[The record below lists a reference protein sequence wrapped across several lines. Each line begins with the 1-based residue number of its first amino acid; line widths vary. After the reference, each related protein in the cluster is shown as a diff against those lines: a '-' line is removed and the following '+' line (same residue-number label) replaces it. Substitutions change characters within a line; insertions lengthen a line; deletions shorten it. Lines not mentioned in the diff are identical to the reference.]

1 MPTLNIDGIEV
12 EVEGGATVL
21 QACEAAG
28 VEIPRFCYH
37 ERLSISGNC
46 RMCLVEME
54 KAPKL
59 IASCAM
65 PAGDGMVIHTNSDKV
80 KRGREGVLEFTL
92 INHPLDC
99 PVCDQ
104 GGECDLQDQYLAYSG
119 DDNRY
124 EEGRRVVY
132 KDDFGPLIKTMM
144 TRCIHCTRCV
154 RFSEEIAG
162 VPALGGIGRGD
173 HLEITT
179 YKEQPF
185 ASELSGNVVDLCPVG
200 ALTNKPYAFTARP
213 WELKSTETFDVH
225 DAMGSSIRADA
236 RGRQVM
242 RFLPRVHEDVNEE
255 WISDKTRQAVDG
267 LTYNRLDRPYVR
279 RGGKLQAASWDEAFD
294 AITDKLSGITGKEI
308 AGLVGD
314 LCDMESMYALKGLL
328 GSLGSTTIDCR
339 QDGAKYISDSGE
351 KNRVGYLFNTS
362 ISGIDEADA
371 CLLVGT
377 NPRKEAAVLNVRL
390 RYLSK
395 RGPIASVG
403 EVENLTYPVEN
414 LGNTVKALEDVLA
427 GKGDFAKALKKAKKP
442 MIILGSGAVSHGD
455 GAAILKLAHDIADK
469 YGMVQD
475 DWNGFNLLHHAA
487 SRVGAMD
494 LGLTTDGGVDGIL
507 AGAEKGDIKVIFNLG
522 ADELDTA
529 RLEKAFVIYQG
540 SHGDEGVRYAD
551 VILPGVAYTEKP
563 GTYVNLEGRVQRAPR
578 VIFGPGDA
586 REDWTILRALS
597 EKLKESGKIKQILPF
612 DNITDLRAEM
622 VAKYPH
628 LGQLDQLP
636 HEKWAEF
643 GVKAKATDAPVTN
656 LIRDFYQTNPIARS
670 SKVMAECSTAYEG
683 AKFMAEATNG

>member
-12 EVEGGATVL
+12 EVDAGSNVL

-28 VEIPRFCYH
+28 IEIPRFCYH

-65 PAGDGMVIHTNSDKV
+65 PAADGMVIHTNSDKV

-104 GGECDLQDQYLAYSG
+104 GGECDLQDQYLYYSG

-124 EEGRRVVY
+124 EEGRRLVS
-132 KDDFGPLIKTMM
+132 KDDFGPLVKTVM

-154 RFSEEIAG
+154 RFADEIAG

-179 YKEQPF
+179 YLEQPF

-200 ALTNKPYAFTARP
+200 ALTNKPYAFSARP
-213 WELKSTETFDVH
+213 WELTSTETFDVH
-225 DAMGSSIRADA
+225 DAMGSSIRADS
-236 RGRQVM
+236 RGTQVM

-267 LTYNRLDRPYVR
+267 LKYNRLDQPYVR
-279 RGGKLQAASWDEAFD
+279 KAGKLQPASWDEAFA
-294 AITDKLSGITGKEI
+294 AITDKMKGVKGDKI
-308 AGLVGD
+308 AAIVGD
-314 LCDMESMYALKGLL
+314 LCDAESLYALKGLL
-328 GSLGSTTIDCR
+328 GSLGSTNIDCR
-339 QDGAKYISDSGE
+339 QDGAKYGG
-351 KNRVGYLFNTS
+351 KHRVGYLFNS
-362 ISGIDEADA
+362 GIAGIDEADA

-377 NPRKEAAVLNVRL
+377 NPRKEAAVLNIRL

-395 RGPIASVG
+395 RGAIAAVG
-403 EVENLTYPVEN
+403 EAENLTYPVEN
-414 LGNTVKALEDVLA
+414 LGHTVKALENLLA
-427 GKGDFAKALKKAKKP
+427 GKGGFAKKLKATKKP
-442 MIILGSGAVSHGD
+442 MIILGSGAVSHPD
-455 GAAILKLAHDIADK
+455 GAIILKLAHDIADK
-469 YGMVQD
+469 YGMIRE
-475 DWNGFNLLHHAA
+475 DWNGFNVLHHGA

-494 LGLTTDGGVDGIL
+494 LGLVTDHGVDGIL
-507 AGAEKGDIKVIFNLG
+507 DGAEKGDVTVVFNLG
-522 ADELDTA
+522 ADEIDTS
-529 RLEKAFVIYQG
+529 RLKKAFVIYQG
-540 SHGDEGVRYAD
+540 SHGDEGVKQAD

-563 GTYVNLEGRVQRAPR
+563 GTYVNLEGRVQQAPR
-578 VIFGPGDA
+578 AIFGPGEA

-597 EKLKESGKIKQILPF
+597 EKLGKTLPY
-612 DNITDLRAEM
+612 DNLGELRAKM
-622 VAKYPH
+622 IADYPSFAI
-628 LGQLDQLP
+628 LDHVP
-636 HEKWAEF
+636 EESWADF
-643 GVKAKATDAPVTN
+643 GLAGKASDVPITN
-656 LIRDFYQTNPIARS
+656 LIGDFYQTNPIARS
-670 SKVMAECSTAYEG
+670 SKVMAECSSAYEG
-683 AKFMAEATNG
+683 TQFVAEAEATNG

>member
-1 MPTLNIDGIEV
+1 MPTLNVDGIEV
-12 EVEGGATVL
+12 EVEAGSTVL

-28 VEIPRFCYH
+28 IEIPRFCFH

-65 PAGDGMVIHTNSDKV
+65 PAGDGMVIHTKSEKV

-104 GGECDLQDQYLAYSG
+104 GGECDLQDQYLYYSG

-124 EEGRRVVY
+124 EEGRRIVA
-132 KDDFGPLIKTMM
+132 KDDFGPLVKTVM

-154 RFSEEIAG
+154 RFADEIAG

-173 HLEITT
+173 HMEITT

-225 DAMGSSIRADA
+225 DAMGASVRADA
-236 RGRQVM
+236 RGREVM

-267 LTYNRLDRPYVR
+267 LKYKRLDTPYVR
-279 RGGKLQAASWDEAFD
+279 KDGVMKAASWDEAFD
-294 AITDKLSGITGKEI
+294 VIAQKVKGLSGDKI

-339 QDGAKYISDSGE
+339 QDGAKYGG
-351 KNRVGYLFNTS
+351 KHRVGYLFNTS
-362 ISGIDEADA
+362 IAGIDEADA
-371 CLLVGT
+371 ALLVGT
-377 NPRKEAAVLNVRL
+377 NPRKEAAVLNIRL

-395 RGPIASVG
+395 RGAIASVG
-403 EVENLTYPVEN
+403 EQENLTYPVLD
-414 LGNTVKALEDVLA
+414 LGDTVKALEELLK
-427 GKGDFAKALKKAKKP
+427 GKGDFAKTLKAAKKP
-442 MIILGSGAVSHGD
+442 MIILGSGAVCHPD
-455 GAAILKLAHDIADK
+455 GATILKLAHDIADK
-469 YGMVQD
+469 FGMVKK
-475 DWNGFNLLHHAA
+475 DWNGFNMLHHAA

-494 LGLTTDGGVDGIL
+494 LGLVSDLGVNGIL
-507 AGAEKGDIKVIFNLG
+507 DKAASGDIEVIFNLG
-522 ADELDTA
+522 ADEFDSA
-529 RLEKAFVIYQG
+529 RLEKAFVVYQG
-540 SHGDEGVRYAD
+540 HHGDEGVKHAD

-563 GTYVNLEGRVQRAPR
+563 GTYINLEGRVQVAPR
-578 VIFGPGDA
+578 AIFGPGEA

-597 EKLKESGKIKQILPF
+597 EKLGHTLPY
-612 DNITDLRAEM
+612 DNLAELRNKLVLEFPQ
-622 VAKYPH
+622 VAKV
-628 LGQLDQLP
+628 DQLP
-636 HEKWAEF
+636 KEEWADF
-643 GVKAKATDAPVTN
+643 GVAGTASETPISN
-656 LIRDFYQTNPIARS
+656 IFRDFYQTNPIARA

-683 AKFMAEATNG
+683 AKFVAEAKATNG

>member
-12 EVEGGATVL
+12 EVENGSTVL

-28 VEIPRFCYH
+28 IEIPRFCYH

-80 KRGREGVLEFTL
+80 RRGREGVLEFTL

-104 GGECDLQDQYLAYSG
+104 GGECDLQDQYLYYSG
-119 DDNRY
+119 DDARY
-124 EEGRRVVY
+124 TEARRVVS
-132 KDDFGPLIKTMM
+132 KEDFGPLVKTMM

-179 YKEQPF
+179 YMEQPF

-200 ALTNKPYAFTARP
+200 ALTNKPYAFSARP

-236 RGRQVM
+236 RGREVM

-267 LTYNRLDRPYVR
+267 LKYNRLDTPYVR
-279 RGGKLQAASWDEAFD
+279 RDGTLQPASWDEAFD
-294 AITDKLSGITGKEI
+294 AIADNIKGKKM
-308 AGLVGD
+308 AALVGD
-314 LCDMESMYALKGLL
+314 LCDLESMYALKGLMTAL
-328 GSLGSTTIDCR
+328 GSEAIDCR
-339 QDGAKYISDSGE
+339 QDGAKYGG
-351 KNRVGYLFNTS
+351 KHRVGYLFNS
-362 ISGIDEADA
+362 GIAGIDEADA
-371 CLLVGT
+371 CLLVGS
-377 NPRKEAAVLNVRL
+377 NPRKEAAVLNIRL

-403 EVENLTYPVEN
+403 DVENLTYPVQH
-414 LGNTVKALEDVLA
+414 LGNTVKALENILA
-427 GKGDFAKALKKAKKP
+427 GKGDFAKALKAAKNP
-442 MIILGSGAVSHGD
+442 MIILGSGAASHKD
-455 GAAILKLAHDIADK
+455 GAYILKLAHDIADK
-469 YGMVQD
+469 FGMVRD
-475 DWNGFNLLHHAA
+475 GWNGFNILHHAA

-494 LGLTTDGGVDGIL
+494 LGLVTDGGMDGIL
-507 AGAEKGDIKVIFNLG
+507 DGAASGEIDVVFNMG
-522 ADELDTA
+522 ADEIDLG

-540 SHGDEGVRYAD
+540 SHGDAGVKYAD

-563 GTYVNLEGRVQRAPR
+563 GTYVNMEGRVQMAPR

-597 EKLKESGKIKQILPF
+597 ERLGHVLPY
-612 DNITDLRAEM
+612 DNLAELRAKM
-622 VAKYPH
+622 IADHPALAAV
-628 LGQLDQLP
+628 DQLP
-636 HEKWAEF
+636 EEPWADF
-643 GVKAKATDAPVTN
+643 GVADKASDVPITN
-656 LIRDFYQTNPIARS
+656 LIGDFYQTNPIARS
-670 SKVMAECSTAYEG
+670 SKVMAECSTAYVG
-683 AKFMAEATNG
+683 AKFVAEATGTNG

>member
-1 MPTLNIDGIEV
+1 MPTLTIDGIEV
-12 EVEGGATVL
+12 EVEGGTTVL
-21 QACEAAG
+21 QACEAVG
-28 VEIPRFCYH
+28 IEVPRFCFH

-65 PAGDGMVIHTNSDKV
+65 PAGDGMVIHTNSPRV

-104 GGECDLQDQYLAYSG
+104 GGECDLQDQYISYSG
-119 DDNRY
+119 DDSRY
-124 EEGRRVVY
+124 EDSRRTVS
-132 KDDFGPLIKTMM
+132 KEDFGPLVKTVM

-154 RFSEEIAG
+154 RFADEIAG

-173 HLEITT
+173 HMEITT

-213 WELKSTETFDVH
+213 WELISTETFDIH
-225 DAMGSSIRADA
+225 DAMGASIRADA
-236 RGRQVM
+236 RGAQVM

-267 LTYNRLDRPYVR
+267 LKYNRLDQPFIRKD
-279 RGGKLQAASWDEAFD
+279 GKMQPASWDEAFA
-294 AITDKLSGITGKEI
+294 AITTAVKGKKV
-308 AGLVGD
+308 AALVGD
-314 LCDMESMYALKGLL
+314 LCDLESMYALKGLMS
-328 GSLGSTTIDCR
+328 SLGSTMIDCR
-339 QDGAKYISDSGE
+339 QDGAKYGG
-351 KNRVGYLFNTS
+351 KHRVGYLFNSS
-362 ISGIDEADA
+362 IAGIDEADA

-395 RGPIASVG
+395 RAPIAAVG
-403 EVENLTYPVEN
+403 QVENLTYAVEH
-414 LGNTVKALEDVLA
+414 LGTTVKALEDLLA

-442 MIILGSGAVSHGD
+442 MIILGSGAVRHAD
-455 GAAILKLAHDIADK
+455 GAVILKLAHDIADK
-469 YGMVQD
+469 YGMVSD
-475 DWNGFNLLHHAA
+475 DWNGFNILHHAA

-494 LGLTTDGGVDGIL
+494 LGLVTDNGVEGIL
-507 AGAEKGDIKVIFNLG
+507 DGAANGDIDVVFNLG
-522 ADELDTA
+522 ADEIDTA
-529 RLEKAFVIYQG
+529 RLDKAFVIYQG
-540 SHGDEGVRYAD
+540 SHGDAGVKHAD

-563 GTYVNLEGRVQRAPR
+563 GTYVNMEGRVQVAPR
-578 VIFGPGDA
+578 AIFGPGEA

-597 EKLKESGKIKQILPF
+597 EKLGKTLPF
-612 DNITDLRAEM
+612 DNIAELRAKM
-622 VAKYPH
+622 VADYPH
-628 LGQLDQLP
+628 LGIVDQVQA
-636 HEKWAEF
+636 EKWADF
-643 GVKAKATDAPVTN
+643 GVAAKASDAPIIP
-656 LIRDFYQTNPIARS
+656 LIQDFYQTNPIARS
-670 SKVMAECSTAYEG
+670 SKVMAECSTAYDG
-683 AKFMAEATNG
+683 AQFVAEVEASNG

>member
-12 EVEGGATVL
+12 EVEGGSTVL

-28 VEIPRFCYH
+28 IEIPRFCFH

-65 PAGDGMVIHTNSDKV
+65 PAGDGMVIHTNSDRV

-104 GGECDLQDQYLAYSG
+104 GGECDLQDQYLYYSG

-124 EEGRRVVY
+124 TEGRRIVS
-132 KDDFGPLIKTMM
+132 KEDFGPLVKTVM

-154 RFSEEIAG
+154 RFADEIAG

-173 HLEITT
+173 HMEITT
-179 YKEQPF
+179 YQEQPF

-200 ALTNKPYAFTARP
+200 ALTNKPYAFSARP

-225 DAMGSSIRADA
+225 DAMGASIRADA
-236 RGRQVM
+236 RGREVM

-267 LTYNRLDRPYVR
+267 LKYNRLDQPYIR
-279 RGGKLQAASWDEAFD
+279 RDGKLQPASWDEAF
-294 AITDKLSGITGKEI
+294 AVITENVKGKKI
-308 AGLVGD
+308 AALVGD
-314 LCDMESMYALKGLL
+314 LCDLESMYALKGLMA
-328 GSLGSTTIDCR
+328 SLGSTNIDCR
-339 QDGAKYISDSGE
+339 QDGAKYGG
-351 KNRVGYLFNTS
+351 KHRVGYLFNS
-362 ISGIDEADA
+362 GIAGIDEADA

-377 NPRKEAAVLNVRL
+377 NPRKEAAVLNIRL
-390 RYLSK
+390 RYLSG
-395 RGPIASVG
+395 RGAIASVG
-403 EVENLTYPVEN
+403 EVESLTYPVEN

-442 MIILGSGAVSHGD
+442 MIILGSGAVRHAD
-455 GAAILKLAHDIADK
+455 GAAILKLAHDLADK
-469 YGMVQD
+469 YGMITD
-475 DWNGFNLLHHAA
+475 DWNGFNILHHAA

-494 LGLTTDGGVDGIL
+494 LGLVSEDGVEGIL
-507 AGAEKGDIKVIFNLG
+507 NGAAKGDIEVVFNLG
-522 ADELDTA
+522 ADEIDTA

-540 SHGDEGVRYAD
+540 SHGDEGVKHAD

-563 GTYVNLEGRVQRAPR
+563 GTYVNMEGRVQMAPR

-586 REDWTILRALS
+586 REDWAILRALS
-597 EKLKESGKIKQILPF
+597 EKLGHALPF
-612 DNITDLRAEM
+612 DTIADLRAKM
-622 VAKYPH
+622 VADYPH

-636 HEKWAEF
+636 NEDWADF
-643 GVKAKATDAPVTN
+643 GVADKASDAPITN
-656 LIRDFYQTNPIARS
+656 LIGDFYQTNPIARS
-670 SKVMAECSTAYEG
+670 SKVMAECSDAYVG
-683 AKFMAEATNG
+683 TKFIAEATGTDG

>member
-12 EVEGGATVL
+12 EVENGSTVL
-21 QACEAAG
+21 QACEEAG
-28 VEIPRFCYH
+28 IEIPRFCFH

-65 PAGDGMVIHTNSDKV
+65 PAGDGMVIHTNSDRV

-104 GGECDLQDQYLAYSG
+104 GGECDLQDQYLYYSG

-124 EEGRRVVY
+124 TEGRRTVA
-132 KDDFGPLIKTMM
+132 KDDFGPLVKTMM

-154 RFSEEIAG
+154 RFSDEIAG

-173 HLEITT
+173 HMEITT
-179 YKEQPF
+179 YQEQPF

-225 DAMGSSIRADA
+225 DAIGSSIRADA
-236 RGRQVM
+236 RGREVM

-267 LTYNRLDRPYVR
+267 LKYNRLDQPYVR
-279 RGGKLQAASWDEAFD
+279 QDGKLQPASWDEAFD
-294 AITDKLSGITGKEI
+294 AIVANVKGKKI
-308 AGLVGD
+308 AALVGD
-314 LCDMESMYALKGLL
+314 LCDLESMYALKGLMTA
-328 GSLGSTTIDCR
+328 LGSTASDCR
-339 QDGAKYISDSGE
+339 QDGAKYGG
-351 KNRVGYLFNTS
+351 KHRVGYLFNSS
-362 ISGIDEADA
+362 IAGIDEADT

-377 NPRKEAAVLNVRL
+377 NPRKEAAVLNIRL

-395 RGPIASVG
+395 RGPIASIG
-403 EVENLTYPVEN
+403 EVESLTYPVEN

-427 GKGDFAKALKKAKKP
+427 GKGDFAKALKSAKNP
-442 MIILGSGAVSHGD
+442 MIILGSGAVSHVD
-455 GAAILKLAHDIADK
+455 GAAVLKLAHDIADK
-469 YGMVQD
+469 YGMITD
-475 DWNGFNLLHHAA
+475 DWNGFNILHTAA

-494 LGLTTDGGVDGIL
+494 LGLVSEGGVDGIL
-507 AGAEKGDIKVIFNLG
+507 DGAAKGDIEVVFNLG
-522 ADELDTA
+522 ADEIDTA

-540 SHGDEGVRYAD
+540 SHGDEGVKHAD

-563 GTYVNLEGRVQRAPR
+563 GTYVNMEGRVQMASR

-586 REDWTILRALS
+586 REDWAILRALS
-597 EKLKESGKIKQILPF
+597 EKLGHTLPF
-612 DNITDLRAEM
+612 DSIAELRAKL
-622 VAKYPH
+622 VADYPH
-628 LGQLDQLP
+628 LGNLDQLP
-636 HEKWAEF
+636 NEAWADF
-643 GVKAKATDAPVTN
+643 GVAGKVSDAPITN
-656 LIRDFYQTNPIARS
+656 LIDDFYQTNPIARS
-670 SKVMAECSTAYEG
+670 SKVMAECSDAYAG
-683 AKFMAEATNG
+683 TKFIAEATGTDG

>member
-1 MPTLNIDGIEV
+1 MPTLSIDGIEV
-12 EVEGGATVL
+12 EVEGGTTVL

-28 VEIPRFCYH
+28 VEIPRFCFH

-65 PAGDGMVIHTNSDKV
+65 PAGDGMVIHTKSEKV

-104 GGECDLQDQYLAYSG
+104 GGECDLQDQYLYYSG

-124 EEGRRVVY
+124 EEGRRIVS
-132 KDDFGPLIKTMM
+132 KDDFGPLVKTVM

-154 RFSEEIAG
+154 RFADEIAG

-200 ALTNKPYAFTARP
+200 ALTNRPYAFSARP
-213 WELKSTETFDVH
+213 WELKSTETIDVH
-225 DAMGSSIRADA
+225 DAMGASIRADA
-236 RGRQVM
+236 RGREVM

-255 WISDKTRQAVDG
+255 WISDKTRHAVDG
-267 LTYNRLDRPYVR
+267 LKYNRLDRPYVR
-279 RGGKLQAASWDEAFD
+279 RGGKLEPATWDEAF
-294 AITDKLSGITGKEI
+294 AVIAAKLTRLDGKKI
-308 AGLVGD
+308 VGLVGD
-314 LCDMESMYALKGLL
+314 LCDLESMYALKGLL
-328 GSLGSTTIDCR
+328 AALGSKVIECR
-339 QDGAKYISDSGE
+339 QDGAKYDV
-351 KNRVGYLFNTS
+351 KQRAGYLFNS
-362 ISGIDEADA
+362 GIAGIDEADA

-390 RYLSK
+390 RYLSG
-395 RGPIASVG
+395 RGPIAVVG
-403 EVENLTYPVEN
+403 ERENLTYPVVH
-414 LGNTVKALEDVLA
+414 LGDTVQALEDILA
-427 GKGDFAKALKKAKKP
+427 GKDDFAKALKAATKP
-442 MIILGSGAVSHGD
+442 MIILGAGAVGHPD

-469 YGMVQD
+469 YGMISA
-475 DWNGFNLLHHAA
+475 DWNGFNVLHTAA

-494 LGLTTDGGVDGIL
+494 LGLVSKQGVDGIL
-507 AGAEKGDIKVIFNLG
+507 DGAASGDVKVVFNLG
-522 ADELDTA
+522 ADEIDTS
-529 RLEKAFVIYQG
+529 RLKKAFVIYQG
-540 SHGDEGVRYAD
+540 SHGDEGVKHAD

-563 GTYVNLEGRVQRAPR
+563 GTYVNMEGRVQRAER
-578 VIFGPGDA
+578 VIFGPGEA

-597 EKLKESGKIKQILPF
+597 ERLGQTLPY
-612 DNITDLRAEM
+612 DNIAELRAKM
-622 VAKYPH
+622 AADYPH
-628 LGQLDQLP
+628 LKDIDKVP
-636 HEKWAEF
+636 KEKWADF
-643 GVKAKATDAPVTN
+643 GAAGKASDVPITP
-656 LIRDFYQTNPIARS
+656 LIRDFYQTNPIARA
-670 SKVMAECSTAYEG
+670 SKVMAECSHAYDG
-683 AKFMAEATNG
+683 AIFAAEASNG

>member
-1 MPTLNIDGIEV
+1 MPTLNVDGIEV
-12 EVEGGATVL
+12 EVEAGSTVL

-28 VEIPRFCYH
+28 IEIPRFCFH

-65 PAGDGMVIHTNSDKV
+65 PAGDGMVIHTKSEKV

-104 GGECDLQDQYLAYSG
+104 GGECDLQDQYLYYSG

-124 EEGRRVVY
+124 EEGRRIVA
-132 KDDFGPLIKTMM
+132 KDDFGPLVKTVM

-154 RFSEEIAG
+154 RFSDEIAG

-173 HLEITT
+173 HMEITT

-225 DAMGSSIRADA
+225 DAMGASVRADA
-236 RGRQVM
+236 RGREVM

-267 LTYNRLDRPYVR
+267 LKYKRLDTPYVR
-279 RGGKLQAASWDEAFD
+279 KDGVMKAASWDEAFD
-294 AITDKLSGITGKEI
+294 VIAQKVKGLSGDKI

-339 QDGAKYISDSGE
+339 QDGAKYGG
-351 KNRVGYLFNTS
+351 KHRVGYLFNTS
-362 ISGIDEADA
+362 IAGIDEADA
-371 CLLVGT
+371 ALLVGT
-377 NPRKEAAVLNVRL
+377 NPRKEAAVLNIRL

-395 RGPIASVG
+395 RGAIASVG
-403 EVENLTYPVEN
+403 EQENLTYPVLD
-414 LGNTVKALEDVLA
+414 LGDTVKALEELLK
-427 GKGDFAKALKKAKKP
+427 GKGDFAKTLKAAKKP
-442 MIILGSGAVSHGD
+442 MIILGSGAVCHPD
-455 GAAILKLAHDIADK
+455 GATILKLAHDIADK
-469 YGMVQD
+469 FGMVKK
-475 DWNGFNLLHHAA
+475 DWNGFNMLHHAA

-494 LGLTTDGGVDGIL
+494 LGLVSDLGVNGIL
-507 AGAEKGDIKVIFNLG
+507 DKAASGDIEVIFNLG
-522 ADELDTA
+522 ADEFDSA
-529 RLEKAFVIYQG
+529 RLEKAFVVYQG
-540 SHGDEGVRYAD
+540 HHGDEGVKHAD

-563 GTYVNLEGRVQRAPR
+563 GTYINLEGRVQVAPR
-578 VIFGPGDA
+578 AIFGPGEA

-597 EKLKESGKIKQILPF
+597 EKLGHTLPY
-612 DNITDLRAEM
+612 DNLAELRNKLVLEFPQ
-622 VAKYPH
+622 VAKV
-628 LGQLDQLP
+628 DQLP
-636 HEKWAEF
+636 KEEWADF
-643 GVKAKATDAPVTN
+643 GVAGTASETPISN
-656 LIRDFYQTNPIARS
+656 IFRDFYQTNPIARA

-683 AKFMAEATNG
+683 AKFVAEAEATHG

>member
-12 EVEGGATVL
+12 EVENGSTVL

-28 VEIPRFCYH
+28 IEIPRFCYH

-80 KRGREGVLEFTL
+80 RRGREGVLEFTL

-104 GGECDLQDQYLAYSG
+104 GGECDLQDQYLYYSG
-119 DDNRY
+119 DDARY
-124 EEGRRVVY
+124 TEARRVVS
-132 KDDFGPLIKTMM
+132 KEDFGPLVKTMM

-179 YKEQPF
+179 YMEQPF

-200 ALTNKPYAFTARP
+200 ALTNKPYAFSARP

-236 RGRQVM
+236 RGREVM

-267 LTYNRLDRPYVR
+267 LKYNRLDTPYVR
-279 RGGKLQAASWDEAFD
+279 RDGTLQPASWDEAFD
-294 AITDKLSGITGKEI
+294 AIADNITGKKM
-308 AGLVGD
+308 AALVGD
-314 LCDMESMYALKGLL
+314 LCDLESMYALKGLMTAL
-328 GSLGSTTIDCR
+328 GSQAIDCR
-339 QDGAKYISDSGE
+339 QDGAKYGG
-351 KNRVGYLFNTS
+351 KHRVGYLFN
-362 ISGIDEADA
+362 SGIAAIDEADA
-371 CLLVGT
+371 CLLVGS
-377 NPRKEAAVLNVRL
+377 NPRKEAPVLNIRL

-403 EVENLTYPVEN
+403 DVENLTYPVQH
-414 LGNTVKALEDVLA
+414 LGNTVKALENILA
-427 GKGDFAKALKKAKKP
+427 GKGDFAKALKAAKNP
-442 MIILGSGAVSHGD
+442 MIILGSGAASHKD
-455 GAAILKLAHDIADK
+455 GAYILKLAHDIADK
-469 YGMVQD
+469 FGMVRD
-475 DWNGFNLLHHAA
+475 DWNGFNILHHAA

-494 LGLTTDGGVDGIL
+494 LGLVTDGGVDGIL
-507 AGAEKGDIKVIFNLG
+507 DGAASGEIDVVFNMG
-522 ADELDTA
+522 ADEIDLG

-540 SHGDEGVRYAD
+540 SHGDAGVKYAD

-563 GTYVNLEGRVQRAPR
+563 GTYVNMEGRVQVAPR

-597 EKLKESGKIKQILPF
+597 ERLGHALPY
-612 DNITDLRAEM
+612 DNLAELRAKM
-622 VAKYPH
+622 IADHPVFAAV
-628 LGQLDQLP
+628 DQLP
-636 HEKWAEF
+636 EEPWADF
-643 GVKAKATDAPVTN
+643 GVAGKASDAPITN
-656 LIRDFYQTNPIARS
+656 LIADFYQTNPITRS
-670 SKVMAECSTAYEG
+670 SKVMAECSQAYEG
-683 AKFMAEATNG
+683 AKFVAEATGTDG

>member
-12 EVEGGATVL
+12 EVEGGSTVL

-28 VEIPRFCYH
+28 IEIPRFCFH

-65 PAGDGMVIHTNSDKV
+65 PAGDGMVIHTNSDRV

-104 GGECDLQDQYLAYSG
+104 GGECDLQDQYLYYSG

-124 EEGRRVVY
+124 TEGRRIVS
-132 KDDFGPLIKTMM
+132 KEDFGPLVKTVM

-154 RFSEEIAG
+154 RFADEIAG

-173 HLEITT
+173 HMEITT
-179 YKEQPF
+179 YQEQPF

-200 ALTNKPYAFTARP
+200 ALTNKPYAFSARP

-225 DAMGSSIRADA
+225 DAMGASIRADA
-236 RGRQVM
+236 RGREVM

-267 LTYNRLDRPYVR
+267 LKYNRLDQPYIR
-279 RGGKLQAASWDEAFD
+279 RDGKLQPASWDEAF
-294 AITDKLSGITGKEI
+294 AVITENVKGKKI
-308 AGLVGD
+308 AALVGD
-314 LCDMESMYALKGLL
+314 LCDLESMYALKGLMA
-328 GSLGSTTIDCR
+328 SLGSTNIDCR
-339 QDGAKYISDSGE
+339 QDGAKYGG
-351 KNRVGYLFNTS
+351 KHRVGYLFNS
-362 ISGIDEADA
+362 GIAGIDEADA

-377 NPRKEAAVLNVRL
+377 NPRKEAAVLNIRL
-390 RYLSK
+390 RYLSG
-395 RGPIASVG
+395 RGAIASVG
-403 EVENLTYPVEN
+403 EVESLTYPVEN

-442 MIILGSGAVSHGD
+442 MIILGSGAVRHAD

-469 YGMVQD
+469 YGMITD
-475 DWNGFNLLHHAA
+475 DWNGFNILHHAA

-494 LGLTTDGGVDGIL
+494 LGLVSEDGVEGIL
-507 AGAEKGDIKVIFNLG
+507 NGAAKGDIEVVFNLG
-522 ADELDTA
+522 ADEIDTA

-540 SHGDEGVRYAD
+540 SHGDEGVKHAD

-563 GTYVNLEGRVQRAPR
+563 GTYVNMEGRVQMAPR

-586 REDWTILRALS
+586 REDWAILRALS
-597 EKLKESGKIKQILPF
+597 EKLGHALPF
-612 DNITDLRAEM
+612 DTIADLRAKM
-622 VAKYPH
+622 VADYPH

-636 HEKWAEF
+636 NEDWADF
-643 GVKAKATDAPVTN
+643 GVADKASDAPITN
-656 LIRDFYQTNPIARS
+656 LIGDFYQTNPIARS
-670 SKVMAECSTAYEG
+670 SKVMAECSDAYVG
-683 AKFMAEATNG
+683 TKFIAEATGTDG

>member
-1 MPTLNIDGIEV
+1 MPTLNVDGIEV
-12 EVEGGATVL
+12 EVEAGSTVL

-28 VEIPRFCYH
+28 IEIPRFCFH

-65 PAGDGMVIHTNSDKV
+65 PAGDGMVIHTKSEKV

-104 GGECDLQDQYLAYSG
+104 GGECDLQDQYLYYSG

-124 EEGRRVVY
+124 EEGRRIVA
-132 KDDFGPLIKTMM
+132 KDDFGPLVKTVM

-154 RFSEEIAG
+154 RFADEIAG

-173 HLEITT
+173 HMEITT

-225 DAMGSSIRADA
+225 DAMGASVRADA
-236 RGRQVM
+236 RGREVM

-267 LTYNRLDRPYVR
+267 LKYKRLDTPYVR
-279 RGGKLQAASWDEAFD
+279 KDGVMKAASWDEAFD
-294 AITDKLSGITGKEI
+294 VIAQKVKGLSGDKI

-339 QDGAKYISDSGE
+339 QDGAKYGG
-351 KNRVGYLFNTS
+351 KHRVGYLFNTS
-362 ISGIDEADA
+362 IAGIDEADA
-371 CLLVGT
+371 ALLVGT
-377 NPRKEAAVLNVRL
+377 NPRKEAAVLNIRL

-395 RGPIASVG
+395 RGAIASVG
-403 EVENLTYPVEN
+403 EQENLTYPVLD
-414 LGNTVKALEDVLA
+414 LGDTVKALEELLK
-427 GKGDFAKALKKAKKP
+427 GKGDFAKTLKAAKKP
-442 MIILGSGAVSHGD
+442 MIILGSGAVCHPD
-455 GAAILKLAHDIADK
+455 GATILKLAHDIADK
-469 YGMVQD
+469 FGMVKK
-475 DWNGFNLLHHAA
+475 DWNGFNMLHHAA

-494 LGLTTDGGVDGIL
+494 LGLVSDLGVNGIL
-507 AGAEKGDIKVIFNLG
+507 DKAASGDIEVIFNLG
-522 ADELDTA
+522 ADEFDSA
-529 RLEKAFVIYQG
+529 RLEKAFVVYQG
-540 SHGDEGVRYAD
+540 HHGDEGVKHAD

-563 GTYVNLEGRVQRAPR
+563 GTYINLEGRVQVAPR
-578 VIFGPGDA
+578 AIFGPGEA

-597 EKLKESGKIKQILPF
+597 EKLGHTLPY
-612 DNITDLRAEM
+612 DNLAELRNKLVLEFPQ
-622 VAKYPH
+622 VAKV
-628 LGQLDQLP
+628 DQLP
-636 HEKWAEF
+636 KEEWADF
-643 GVKAKATDAPVTN
+643 GVAGTASETPISN
-656 LIRDFYQTNPIARS
+656 IFRDFYQTNPIARA

-683 AKFMAEATNG
+683 AKFVAEAEATHG

>member
-1 MPTLNIDGIEV
+1 MPTLTIDGIEI
-12 EVEGGATVL
+12 EVDGGTTVL

-28 VEIPRFCYH
+28 IEVPRFCFH

-65 PAGDGMVIHTNSDKV
+65 PAGDGMVIHTNSPRV

-104 GGECDLQDQYLAYSG
+104 GGECDLQDQYLYYSG
-119 DDNRY
+119 DDTRY
-124 EEGRRVVY
+124 EDSRRIVA
-132 KDDFGPLIKTMM
+132 KDDFGPLVKTVM

-154 RFSEEIAG
+154 RFADEIAG

-173 HLEITT
+173 HMEITT

-213 WELKSTETFDVH
+213 WELKSTETFDIH
-225 DAMGSSIRADA
+225 DAMGASVRADA
-236 RGRQVM
+236 RGAQVM

-267 LTYNRLDRPYVR
+267 LKNNRLDQPFVR
-279 RGGKLQAASWDEAFD
+279 KDGKLQPASWDEAFA
-294 AITDKLSGITGKEI
+294 AITTAVKGKKV
-308 AGLVGD
+308 AALVGD
-314 LCDMESMYALKGLL
+314 LCDLESMYALKGLMS
-328 GSLGSTTIDCR
+328 SLGSTVVDCR
-339 QDGAKYISDSGE
+339 QDGAKYGG
-351 KNRVGYLFNTS
+351 KHRVGYLFNSS
-362 ISGIDEADA
+362 IAGIDEADA

-395 RGPIASVG
+395 RAPIAAVG
-403 EVENLTYPVEN
+403 EVENLTYAVEH
-414 LGNTVKALEDVLA
+414 LGTTVKALEDVLA
-427 GKGDFAKALKKAKKP
+427 GKGDFAKALKKASKP
-442 MIILGSGAVSHGD
+442 MIILGSGAVRHAD

-469 YGMVQD
+469 YGMVSD
-475 DWNGFNLLHHAA
+475 DWNGFNILHHAA

-494 LGLTTDGGVDGIL
+494 LGLVTDNGVEGIL
-507 AGAEKGDIKVIFNLG
+507 DGAAKGDIDVVFNLG
-522 ADELDTA
+522 ADEIDTA

-540 SHGDEGVRYAD
+540 SHGDEGVKHAD

-563 GTYVNLEGRVQRAPR
+563 GTYVNMEGRVQVASRA
-578 VIFGPGDA
+578 IFGPGEA

-597 EKLKESGKIKQILPF
+597 EKLGATLPF
-612 DNITDLRAEM
+612 DSIAELRAKM
-622 VAKYPH
+622 VADYPH
-628 LGQLDQLP
+628 LGTVDQVQT
-636 HEKWAEF
+636 EKWADF
-643 GVKAKATDAPVTN
+643 GVAAKASDAPITN
-656 LIRDFYQTNPIARS
+656 LIQDFYQTNPIARS
-670 SKVMAECSTAYEG
+670 SKVMAECSSAYDG
-683 AKFMAEATNG
+683 AKFVAEATGTNG

>member
-12 EVEGGATVL
+12 EVENGSTVL

-28 VEIPRFCYH
+28 IEIPRFCYH

-80 KRGREGVLEFTL
+80 RRGREGVLEFTL

-104 GGECDLQDQYLAYSG
+104 GGECDLQDQYLYYSG
-119 DDNRY
+119 DDARY
-124 EEGRRVVY
+124 TEARRVVS
-132 KDDFGPLIKTMM
+132 KEDFGPLVKTMM

-179 YKEQPF
+179 YMEQPF

-200 ALTNKPYAFTARP
+200 ALTNKPYVFSARP

-236 RGRQVM
+236 RGREVM

-267 LTYNRLDRPYVR
+267 LKYNRLDTPYVR
-279 RGGKLQAASWDEAFD
+279 RDGTLQPASWDEAFD
-294 AITDKLSGITGKEI
+294 AIADNITGKKI
-308 AGLVGD
+308 AALVGD
-314 LCDMESMYALKGLL
+314 LCDLESMYALKGLMTAL
-328 GSLGSTTIDCR
+328 GSEAIDCR
-339 QDGAKYISDSGE
+339 QDGAKYISDSGG
-351 KNRVGYLFNTS
+351 KHRVGYLFN
-362 ISGIDEADA
+362 SGIAAIDEADA
-371 CLLVGT
+371 CLLVGS
-377 NPRKEAAVLNVRL
+377 NPRKEAAVLNIRL

-403 EVENLTYPVEN
+403 NVENLTYPVQH
-414 LGNTVKALEDVLA
+414 LGNTVKALENILA
-427 GKGDFAKALKKAKKP
+427 GKGDFAKALKAAKNP
-442 MIILGSGAVSHGD
+442 MIILGSGATSHPD
-455 GAAILKLAHDIADK
+455 GAYILKLAHDIADK
-469 YGMVQD
+469 FGMVRD
-475 DWNGFNLLHHAA
+475 GWNGFNILHHAA

-494 LGLTTDGGVDGIL
+494 LGLVTDGGVDSIL
-507 AGAEKGDIKVIFNLG
+507 DGAASGDIEVVFNLG
-522 ADELDTA
+522 ADEIDLG

-540 SHGDEGVRYAD
+540 SHGDEGVKYAD
-551 VILPGVAYTEKP
+551 VILPGAAYTEKP
-563 GTYVNLEGRVQRAPR
+563 GTYVNMEGRVQVAPR

-597 EKLKESGKIKQILPF
+597 ERLGHVLPY
-612 DNITDLRAEM
+612 DNIAELRAKM
-622 VAKYPH
+622 IVDHPA
-628 LGQLDQLP
+628 LAAVDQLP
-636 HEKWAEF
+636 EEPWADF
-643 GVKAKATDAPVTN
+643 GVAGKASDTPITN
-656 LIRDFYQTNPIARS
+656 LIADFYQTNPIARS

-683 AKFMAEATNG
+683 AKFVAEATGTNG

>member
-1 MPTLNIDGIEV
+1 MPTLTIDGIEI
-12 EVEGGATVL
+12 EVDGGTTVL

-28 VEIPRFCYH
+28 IEVPRFCFH

-65 PAGDGMVIHTNSDKV
+65 PAGDGMVIHTNSPRV

-104 GGECDLQDQYLAYSG
+104 GGECDLQDQYLYYSG
-119 DDNRY
+119 DDSRY
-124 EEGRRVVY
+124 EDSRRIVS
-132 KDDFGPLIKTMM
+132 KDDFGPLVKTVM

-154 RFSEEIAG
+154 RFADEIAG

-173 HLEITT
+173 HMEITT

-213 WELKSTETFDVH
+213 WELKSTETFDIH
-225 DAMGSSIRADA
+225 DAMGASVRADA
-236 RGRQVM
+236 RGREVM

-267 LTYNRLDRPYVR
+267 LKNNRLDQPFVR
-279 RGGKLQAASWDEAFD
+279 KDGKLQPASWDEAFA
-294 AITDKLSGITGKEI
+294 AITTAVKGKKV
-308 AGLVGD
+308 AALVGD
-314 LCDMESMYALKGLL
+314 LCDLESMYALKGLMS
-328 GSLGSTTIDCR
+328 SLGSTVVDCR
-339 QDGAKYISDSGE
+339 QDGAKYGG
-351 KNRVGYLFNTS
+351 KHRVGYLFNSS
-362 ISGIDEADA
+362 IAGIDEADA

-395 RGPIASVG
+395 RAPIAAVG
-403 EVENLTYPVEN
+403 EVENLTYAVEH
-414 LGNTVKALEDVLA
+414 LGTTVKALEDVLA
-427 GKGDFAKALKKAKKP
+427 GKGDFAKALKKASKP
-442 MIILGSGAVSHGD
+442 MIILGSGAVRHAD

-469 YGMVQD
+469 YGMVSD
-475 DWNGFNLLHHAA
+475 DWNGFNILHHAA

-494 LGLTTDGGVDGIL
+494 LGLVTDNGVEGIL
-507 AGAEKGDIKVIFNLG
+507 DGAAKGDIDVVFNLG
-522 ADELDTA
+522 ADEIDTA

-540 SHGDEGVRYAD
+540 SHGDEGVKHAD

-563 GTYVNLEGRVQRAPR
+563 GTYVNMEGRVQVASRA
-578 VIFGPGDA
+578 IFGPGEA

-597 EKLKESGKIKQILPF
+597 EKLGATLPF
-612 DNITDLRAEM
+612 DSITELRAKM
-622 VAKYPH
+622 VADYPH
-628 LGQLDQLP
+628 LGTVDQVQA
-636 HEKWAEF
+636 EKWADF
-643 GVKAKATDAPVTN
+643 GVAAKASDAPITN
-656 LIRDFYQTNPIARS
+656 LIQDFYQTNPIARS
-670 SKVMAECSTAYEG
+670 SKVMAECSSAYDG
-683 AKFMAEATNG
+683 AKFVAEATGTNG

>member
-1 MPTLNIDGIEV
+1 MPTLTIDGIEI
-12 EVEGGATVL
+12 EIEDGASVL

-28 VEIPRFCYH
+28 VEIPRFCFH

-46 RMCLVEME
+46 RMCLVELE
-54 KAPKL
+54 RAPKL

-65 PAGDGMVIHTNSDKV
+65 PVGDGMVIHTKSDKV
-80 KRGREGVLEFTL
+80 IRGREGVLEFTL

-104 GGECDLQDQYLAYSG
+104 GGECDLQDQYLYYSG

-124 EEGRRVVY
+124 EEGRRTVA
-132 KDDFGPLIKTMM
+132 KDDFGPLVKTVM

-179 YKEQPF
+179 YLEQPF

-213 WELKSTETFDVH
+213 WELKSTEIIDVH
-225 DAMGSSIRADA
+225 DAMGASIRADA
-236 RGRQVM
+236 RGREVM

-267 LTYNRLDRPYVR
+267 LKYNRLDQPYVR
-279 RGGKLQAASWDEAFD
+279 RKGKLQPASWDEAFD
-294 AITDKLSGITGKEI
+294 AIAKKVKDKKI
-308 AGLVGD
+308 AALVGD
-314 LCDMESMYALKGLL
+314 LCDLESMYALKGVMDAL
-328 GSLGSTTIDCR
+328 GSVAIDCR
-339 QDGAKYISDSGE
+339 QDGARYGGKH
-351 KNRVGYLFNTS
+351 RVGYLFNSS
-362 ISGIDEADA
+362 IAGIDEADA

-377 NPRKEAAVLNVRL
+377 NPRKEAAVLNIRL

-403 EVENLTYPVEN
+403 EIENLTYPVEN
-414 LGNTVKALEDVLA
+414 LGNGVKALEDILA
-427 GKGDFAKALKKAKKP
+427 GKSDFAKALKSAKKP

-469 YGMVQD
+469 YGMVKG
-475 DWNGFNLLHHAA
+475 DWNGFNVLHHAA

-494 LGLTTDGGVDGIL
+494 LGLVSDQGVDGIL
-507 AGAEKGDIKVIFNLG
+507 DAAAKGDIDVVFNLG
-522 ADELDTA
+522 ADEIDSK
-529 RLEKAFVIYQG
+529 RLNKAFVIYQG
-540 SHGDEGVRYAD
+540 SHGDEGVKYAD

-563 GTYVNLEGRVQRAPR
+563 GTYVNMEGRVQSAPR

-597 EKLKESGKIKQILPF
+597 EKLGHPLPF
-612 DNITDLRAEM
+612 DNIAELRAKM
-622 VAKYPH
+622 VAEYPH
-628 LGQLDQLP
+628 LGKIDIVP
-636 HEKWAEF
+636 NEKWLDF
-643 GVKAKATDAPVTN
+643 GVAGKASDTPITN
-656 LIRDFYQTNPIARS
+656 LINDFYQTNPIARS
-670 SKVMAECSTAYEG
+670 SKVMAECSSAYAG
-683 AKFMAEATNG
+683 AQFGGEATGTDG

>member
-1 MPTLNIDGIEV
+1 MPTLNVDGIEV
-12 EVEGGATVL
+12 EVEEGATVL

-28 VEIPRFCYH
+28 VEIPRFCFH

-65 PAGDGMVIHTNSDKV
+65 PAGDGMVIHTKSDRV

-104 GGECDLQDQYLAYSG
+104 GGECDLQDQYLYYSG
-119 DDNRY
+119 DDCRY
-124 EEGRRVVY
+124 EEGRRIVA
-132 KDDFGPLIKTMM
+132 KDDFGPLIKTVM

-173 HLEITT
+173 HMEITT
-179 YKEQPF
+179 YQEQPF

-200 ALTNKPYAFTARP
+200 ALTNKPYAFKARP

-225 DAMGSSIRADA
+225 DAMGSSVRADA
-236 RGRQVM
+236 RGREVM

-255 WISDKTRQAVDG
+255 WISDKTRHAVDG
-267 LTYNRLDRPYVR
+267 LTYNRLDTPYVR
-279 RGGKLQAASWDEAFD
+279 RDGVLKAANWDEAFD
-294 AITDKLSGITGKEI
+294 AIAQKVDGLGGDRI

-314 LCDMESMYALKGLL
+314 LCDLESMYALKGLL
-328 GSLGSTTIDCR
+328 NALGSTAIDCR
-339 QDGAKYISDSGE
+339 QDGAKYGG
-351 KNRVGYLFNTS
+351 KHRVGYLFNTT
-362 ISGIDEADA
+362 IAGIDEADA

-377 NPRKEAAVLNVRL
+377 NPRKEAPVLNIRL

-395 RGPIASVG
+395 RGRIASVG
-403 EVENLTYPVEN
+403 EVEKLTYDVEH
-414 LGNTVKALEDVLA
+414 LGDTARALEDVLA
-427 GKGDFAKALKKAKKP
+427 GKGDFAKALKAAKKP
-442 MIILGSGAVSHGD
+442 MIILGSGAVRHKD

-469 YGMVQD
+469 YGMVTEG
-475 DWNGFNLLHHAA
+475 WNGFNILHHAI

-494 LGLTTDGGVDGIL
+494 LGLVTDKGVDGIMDAAA
-507 AGAEKGDIKVIFNLG
+507 AGDVEVVFNLG
-522 ADELDTA
+522 VDEIDSS
-529 RLEKAFVIYQG
+529 RLKKPFVIYQG
-540 SHGDEGVRYAD
+540 SHGDEGVKHAD

-563 GTYVNLEGRVQRAPR
+563 GAYVNLEGRVQMAPR
-578 VIFGPGDA
+578 AIFGPGEA

-597 EKLKESGKIKQILPF
+597 ERLGHKLPF
-612 DNITDLRAEM
+612 DNIAELRAKM
-622 VAKYPH
+622 VAEYPH
-628 LGQLDQLP
+628 FAIVDQTP
-636 HEKWAEF
+636 SEDWADF
-643 GVKAKATDAPVTN
+643 GVAGELSDDPIRN
-656 LIRDFYQTNPIARS
+656 IFRDFYQTNPIARS
-670 SKVMAECSTAYEG
+670 SKVMAECGMAYEG
-683 AKFMAEATNG
+683 AKFVAEAEATNG